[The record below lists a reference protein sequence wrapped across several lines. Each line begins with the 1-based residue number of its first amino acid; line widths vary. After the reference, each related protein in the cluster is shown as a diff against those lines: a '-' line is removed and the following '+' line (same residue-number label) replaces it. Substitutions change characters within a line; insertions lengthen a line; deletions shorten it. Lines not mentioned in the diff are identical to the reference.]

1 MNTVNTRTMGE
12 AETVE
17 GVLRNGTY
25 NPAEYRWGDGRAKIV
40 DYSILAN
47 DIENPTVF
55 SRGSLVELRMKVEFQ
70 ESLDRI
76 IYGFTLRTLDGVTV
90 FGANTRSR
98 HQMIQARAPGD
109 VGEVVFRFR
118 LNVLPG
124 EYFVSLGV
132 AVDDEHTDQVAV
144 DRRYDMLHLKV
155 AGGPEDFGL
164 SEFEMTIAE
173 VS

>member
-1 MNTVNTRTMGE
+1 
-12 AETVE
+12 
-17 GVLRNGTY
+17 
-25 NPAEYRWGDGRAKIV
+25 
-40 DYSILAN
+40 
-47 DIENPTVF
+47 
-55 SRGSLVELRMKVEFQ
+55 MKVEFQ

-98 HQMIQARAPGD
+98 HQAIQARAPGD

-164 SEFEMTIAE
+164 SELEMTITE
-173 VS
+173 SS